1 MILIY
6 HNPESIES
14 IECLNILKK
23 IKKRHKV
30 IRHIDNPLTE
40 RKLKRIVKLLNIKPI
55 QLIRTE
61 ATIWK
66 DHYQELVSNVDEFED
81 IEYIK
86 MMTEFPS
93 LIKIPIVINGD
104 KAAICKPPEKILSIL
119 AS

>member
-14 IECLNILKK
+14 IECLNIIKK
-23 IKKRHKV
+23 TKKRHKV
-30 IRHIDNPLTE
+30 IKYIDNPLTE

-55 QLIRTE
+55 QLIRKE
-61 ATIWK
+61 ASIWK
-66 DHYQELVSNVDEFED
+66 DHYQEVVSNLEDFED

-104 KAAICKPPEKILSIL
+104 KAIIVKSPETLKSIL
-119 AS
+119 

>member
-6 HNPESIES
+6 HNPESSDS

-55 QLIRTE
+55 QLIRTD
-61 ATIWK
+61 ASIWK
-66 DHYQELVSNVDEFED
+66 DHYQDLVTDVDDFED

-86 MMTEFPS
+86 MMTEFPT
-93 LIKIPIVINGD
+93 LIRIPIVINGD
-104 KAAICKPPEKILSIL
+104 KAAICNPPEKILSLL